1 MKFDTVIIGGGLA
14 GLVCGIKLCR
24 RGKRCAIVSS
34 GQSALH
40 FSSGSFDLLNYM
52 PDGTPVSH
60 PVASIDDLIAR
71 KPFHPYSKLGKERFE
86 SLVKEAE
93 GFFTEAGIDTVG
105 SYKENHYRISAM
117 GELKPTWKTLS
128 HFAVAFSDGRLP
140 WKKAAIFNMVGF
152 LDFYPEFIASELSK
166 RGVSS
171 EIRLFALPGLEDIQ
185 QNPSEFRST
194 NVAKALDKE
203 EYKDQLIQ
211 ILKDGSRESD
221 VIIFPAFVGLSN
233 DTILKEMEDAV
244 GKPILLL
251 PTLPPSIAGIKTQQ
265 HLCRLFRKEGGTFM
279 LGDTILKG
287 DTEGNF
293 LRRVFSKNHGDIP
306 FVADHFVLATG
317 SYFSQGLIAS
327 RDRVYE
333 PVFDLDV
340 DYLHDRQEW
349 YNDDVFESQNYMQFG
364 VRTNHRFQALRS
376 GLPIENLYV
385 IGAGLE
391 GFSPL
396 KEGSG
401 AGVSILT
408 ALHVADTI

>member
-24 RGKRCAIVSS
+24 RGKRCAIISS

-40 FSSGSFDLLNYM
+40 FSSGSFDLLNYL

-60 PVASIDDLIAR
+60 PVESMDDLIAQ
-71 KPFHPYSKLGKERFE
+71 KPSHPYSKLGKERFE
-86 SLVKEAE
+86 LLAQEAE
-93 GFFTEAGIDTVG
+93 NFFSEMGIDTLG

-128 HFAVAFSDGRLP
+128 RFAVTSSDGRLP
-140 WKKAAIFNMVGF
+140 WQKATIFNMVGF
-152 LDFYPEFIASELSK
+152 LDFYPEFIASELAK
-166 RGVSS
+166 RGTSAD
-171 EIRLFALPGLEDIQ
+171 IHLFTLPAMEAIQ

-194 NVAKALDKE
+194 NIAKTLDKE
-203 EYKDQLIQ
+203 EHKEQLIR
-211 ILKDGSRESD
+211 ILKEGSSESD

-233 DTILKEMEDAV
+233 DTILKDMEDAV

-265 HLCRLFRKEGGTFM
+265 YLCHFFQKQGGTFM
-279 LGDTILKG
+279 LGDTILRG
-287 DTEGNF
+287 DMEANS
-293 LRRVFSKNHGDIP
+293 LRRVFSKNHGDIS

-333 PVFDLDV
+333 PIFHLDI

-349 YNDDVFESQNYMQFG
+349 YNDNVFESQNYMQFG
-364 VRTNHRFQALRS
+364 IRTNHHFQALRS

-408 ALHVADTI
+408 ALHVANTI